1 MFQLSQK
8 KQMDIGFDY
17 RHLPKAARISA
28 RLSKPNQGAFCHQEE
43 LLVSRAGA
51 GGDERERDEHERE
64 STYESLCCVKW
75 SFSIFLFPFYYA
87 MEKVNISIN

>member
-28 RLSKPNQGAFCHQEE
+28 RLSKPNQGAFRHQEVNC
-43 LLVSRAGA
+43 LSAVPSA

-64 STYESLCCVKW
+64 REHMRVCV
-75 SFSIFLFPFYYA
+75 
-87 MEKVNISIN
+87 E